1 MDIGAVSGSSKLLEA
16 LEKLGTSEGAGL
28 VSSGPSPVPP
38 ELARAFEQ
46 LMQEPD
52 PSSQLTAPGTDAPS
66 SSISQAQEAPPLEDI
81 QSSGHDL
88 RVETQ
93 DAPTDVSL
101 QHEGS
106 EPLMSHTELY
116 HLQFQLAMLKVLS
129 TTGSQVSQK
138 AAQGMDSLLRNQS

>member
-16 LEKLGTSEGAGL
+16 LEKLGISEGAGL

-52 PSSQLTAPGTDAPS
+52 PSSQLSAPGSDAPPPS
-66 SSISQAQEAPPLEDI
+66 TPQVQEAPPLEDT
-81 QSSGHDL
+81 QFSGQDM

-93 DAPTDVSL
+93 DAPSDVSF
-101 QHEGS
+101 QPEGTA
-106 EPLMSHTELY
+106 PLMSHTELY
-116 HLQFQLAMLKVLS
+116 HLQFQLAMLKVQS